1 MMLLLLNAYDGMDS
15 RLLDDSLAGSSLPAL
30 VAWARCAGFYG
41 MIPPTMVVL
50 ERSLVLYVIDAG
62 AAVTWFIP
70 EEMSL
75 RGISSI

>member
-1 MMLLLLNAYDGMDS
+1 
-15 RLLDDSLAGSSLPAL
+15 
-30 VAWARCAGFYG
+30 
-41 MIPPTMVVL
+41 MIPPTIVVL